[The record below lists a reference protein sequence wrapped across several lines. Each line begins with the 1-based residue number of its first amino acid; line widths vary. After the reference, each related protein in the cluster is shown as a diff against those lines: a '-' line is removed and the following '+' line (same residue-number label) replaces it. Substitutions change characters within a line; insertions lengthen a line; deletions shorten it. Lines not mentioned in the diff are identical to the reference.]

1 MSAERG
7 SAAGDPHVPD
17 TAPQIPKIQEVL
29 AYHEATK
36 HSPESIRRSRW
47 AMDWSNKPYPF
58 KRYAG
63 LPRIVLER
71 EDPTPSRPALEAI
84 ARVEAESPV
93 KAVGFGAI
101 TRLLTWGAGLHH
113 AVRHQDGQTFSFRT
127 YASAGALY
135 PVEVYLVCGELDGL
149 GAGVYHNLPHG
160 DQLVRLRE
168 GDHRPSLVRASADDP
183 AVVHSPVV
191 LALTGMP
198 WRSAWKY
205 AERGYRHLFWDAG
218 MIVANLL
225 ALAAS
230 VDVPARVV
238 VGFADREV
246 ELLFGHDGRREVPL
260 CLLPLGTSEREV
272 VPAPGP
278 PAEIGLPT
286 LPLSRTEY
294 AFEAITVANDAGRL
308 GSPEEVERWRDRTG
322 ASDREVAP
330 ERAANT
336 KDAAAVTDGVEDVI
350 RRRGSARAFGSVAM
364 PREIL
369 LDVLGRA
376 TCGVRSDHA
385 PDGSRLIEPYL
396 VVNRVDG
403 LKPGAYVWRDGEPR
417 LLREGDF
424 RNQAAF
430 LCLEQRLGGDASVT
444 VFLMADLPAT
454 FEKLGAR
461 GYRTAQLE
469 AGTVAGKVYLA
480 SYAHRLGATGL
491 TFFDDEVERFF
502 SPDAVGKSC
511 MLVVAVGDSP
521 RLHRGG

>member
-1 MSAERG
+1 MSAERR

-17 TAPQIPKIQEVL
+17 TASQVPEIQEIL
-29 AYHEATK
+29 AYQEATK
-36 HSPESIRRSRW
+36 HSPESVRRSRW

-63 LPRIVLER
+63 LPRIGLER
-71 EDPTPSRPALEAI
+71 EAPTSGRPALEAI

-93 KAVGFGAI
+93 TAVGLGEI

-113 AVRHQDGQTFSFRT
+113 AVHHPDGQTFFFRT

-135 PVEVYLVCGELDGL
+135 PVEVYVVCGELDGL
-149 GAGVYHNLPHG
+149 GAGVYHYLPHG

-168 GDHRPSLVRASADDP
+168 GDHRPSLVRASAEDP

-191 LALTGMP
+191 LALTGIP
-198 WRSAWKY
+198 WRTAWKY

-246 ELLFGHDGRREVPL
+246 ELLFGLDGRREVPL
-260 CLLPLGTSEREV
+260 CLLSVGTSEREV
-272 VPAPGP
+272 VPAAGP
-278 PAEIGLPT
+278 PEEIELPT

-294 AFEAITVANDAGRL
+294 AFEAITAANEAGRL

-322 ASDREVAP
+322 ASDRAVAP
-330 ERAANT
+330 ERAANA
-336 KDAAAVTDGVEDVI
+336 DAAAVTDGVEDVI
-350 RRRGSARAFGSVAM
+350 RRRGSARGFGSVAM
-364 PREIL
+364 PREVL
-369 LDVLGRA
+369 VDVLGRA
-376 TCGVRSDHA
+376 TRRARSDHA

-396 VVNRVDG
+396 IINRVDG
-403 LKPGAYVWRDGEPR
+403 LKPGAYVWRDDEPR

-430 LCLEQRLGGDASVT
+430 LCLDQRLGGESSTT

-454 FEKLGAR
+454 FGELGAR
-461 GYRTAQLE
+461 GYRAAQLE

>member
-1 MSAERG
+1 MSADRR
-7 SAAGDPHVPD
+7 SAAGEPHVPH
-17 TAPQIPKIQEVL
+17 TAPQIPEIQEIL

-36 HSPESIRRSRW
+36 HSPESVRRSRW

-63 LPRIVLER
+63 LPRIGLER
-71 EDPTPSRPALEAI
+71 EAPTAGRPALEAI

-93 KAVGFGAI
+93 TAVGLGEI
-101 TRLLTWGAGLHH
+101 TRLLTWGAGVHH
-113 AVRHQDGQTFSFRT
+113 AVRYQDGQTFFFRT

-135 PVEVYLVCGELDGL
+135 PVEVYVVCGDLDGL
-149 GAGVYHNLPHG
+149 GAGVYHYLPHG
-160 DQLVRLRE
+160 DELVRLRE
-168 GDHRPSLVRASADDP
+168 GDHRPSLVRASAEDP
-183 AVVHSPVV
+183 AVVHSSVV
-191 LALTGMP
+191 LALTGTP
-198 WRSAWKY
+198 WRTAWKY

-246 ELLFGHDGRREVPL
+246 ELLFGLDGRREVPL
-260 CLLPLGTSEREV
+260 CLLPLGTSERKV
-272 VPAPGP
+272 VPAAGP
-278 PAEIGLPT
+278 PEEIELPT

-294 AFEAITVANDAGRL
+294 AFEAITVANEAGRL

-322 ASDREVAP
+322 ASDREVSP
-330 ERAANT
+330 ERAANA

-350 RRRGSARAFGSVAM
+350 RRRGSARGFGPVPM
-364 PREIL
+364 PREVL
-369 LDVLGRA
+369 VDVLGRA
-376 TCGVRSDHA
+376 TRGVRSDHA

-396 VVNRVDG
+396 IINRVDG
-403 LKPGAYVWRDGEPR
+403 LTPGAYVWRDGEPR

-430 LCLEQRLGGDASVT
+430 LCLDQRLGGDASVT
-444 VFLMADLPAT
+444 VFLMADLPVT
-454 FEKLGAR
+454 FEELGAR
-461 GYRTAQLE
+461 GYRAAQLE

-480 SYAHRLGATGL
+480 SYAHRSGATGL

-521 RLHRGG
+521 RLHRSG